1 MGASRFHFNQSR
13 CSVFFLAD
21 PVVLVVKAVM
31 IFHLLLQSKIKHII
45 MLVKPR
51 KMLYC

>member
-13 CSVFFLAD
+13 CSVFLAD

-45 MLVKPR
+45 VLVKPR